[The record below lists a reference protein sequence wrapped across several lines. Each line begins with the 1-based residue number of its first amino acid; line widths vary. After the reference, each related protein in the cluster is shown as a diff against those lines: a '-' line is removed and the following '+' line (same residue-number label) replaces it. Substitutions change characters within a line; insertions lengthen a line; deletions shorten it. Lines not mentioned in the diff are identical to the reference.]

1 MHDYVHGYSERE
13 AERLH
18 DQADAVKQLIHHDTF
33 YPAGSR
39 VLEAGC
45 GVGAQTVTLAAR
57 SPEATIVAV
66 DHGEDSLQRAKA
78 LAADHGLSNIEFA
91 HADLYHLPYKI
102 ADFDHVF
109 LCFVLEHL
117 ANPLAALEQLHRVLR
132 PGGTLTVIEGDHGS
146 CYWHPET
153 MESLHAWQCL
163 IDVQA
168 SLGGNSLIGRQIYP
182 LLRRVGFDNILI
194 SPRMLYM
201 DSSNPKLMD
210 AFVGKTIV
218 PMVEGVRESALER
231 DLMDQTAWARGI
243 DDLLRIAYDPVGTF
257 CYTFFKGVSQKP
269 SGKSIFPNSLEEN
282 LEYRLTG
289 SSGIRR

>member
-1 MHDYVHGYSERE
+1 MHDYVHGYSDRE

-18 DQADAVKQLIHHDTF
+18 DQADAVKELIHHDTF

-57 SPEATIVAV
+57 SPDATFVAV
-66 DHGEDSLQRAKA
+66 DHGKDSLQRAKA
-78 LAADHGLSNIEFA
+78 LADDHGLSNVEFA
-91 HADLYHLPYKI
+91 HADLYHLPYEA

-117 ANPLAALEQLHRVLR
+117 TNPPAALTQLRRVLR

-146 CYWHPET
+146 CYFHPET
-153 MESLHAWQCL
+153 MESLQTWQCL
-163 IDVQA
+163 IDVQT

-182 LLRRVGFDNILI
+182 LLRRAGFENIQV

-218 PMVEGVRESALER
+218 PMVEGVRQPALER
-231 DLMDQTAWARGI
+231 AFMDQTAWVKGI
-243 DDLLRIAYDPVGTF
+243 HDLRSIAEDPMGTF

-269 SGKSIFPNSLEEN
+269 FHGLASHGSLEE
-282 LEYRLTG
+282 
-289 SSGIRR
+289 S

>member
-1 MHDYVHGYSERE
+1 MHDYVHGYSDRE

-18 DQADAVKQLIHHDTF
+18 DQADAVKELIHHDTF
-33 YPAGSR
+33 YPAGNR

-45 GVGAQTVTLAAR
+45 GVGAQTVTLATR
-57 SPEATIVAV
+57 SPDATIIAI

-78 LAADHGLSNIEFA
+78 LAAHHGLSNVEFA
-91 HADLYHLPYKI
+91 HADLYHLPYED
-102 ADFDHVF
+102 AAFDHVF

-117 ANPLAALEQLHRVLR
+117 TNPPAALAQLRRVLR
-132 PGGTLTVIEGDHGS
+132 PGGTLTIIEGDHGS

-168 SLGGNSLIGRQIYP
+168 SLEGNSLIGRQLYP
-182 LLRRVGFDNILI
+182 LLLRAGFDNIRV

-210 AFVGKTIV
+210 VFVGKTIV

-231 DLMDQTAWARGI
+231 ALMDQTAWAKGI
-243 DDLLRIAYDPVGTF
+243 HDLRRIADDPLGTF
-257 CYTFFKGVSQKP
+257 CYTFFKCVSQKP
-269 SGKSIFPNSLEEN
+269 L
-282 LEYRLTG
+282 
-289 SSGIRR
+289 RRFASADSREVS

>member
-1 MHDYVHGYSERE
+1 MHQYVHGYSDRE

-18 DQADAVKQLIHHDTF
+18 DQADAVKELIHHDTW

-45 GVGAQTVTLAAR
+45 GVGAQTVTLATR
-57 SPEATIVAV
+57 SPDATIVAV
-66 DHGEDSLQRAKA
+66 DHGEDSLDRAKA
-78 LAADHGLSNIEFA
+78 LAAEHGLSNVEFA
-91 HADLYHLPYKI
+91 HADLYQLPYGD
-102 ADFDHVF
+102 AEFDHVF
-109 LCFVLEHL
+109 VCFVLEHL
-117 ANPLAALEQLHRVLR
+117 TDPAAALEQLHRVLR

-153 MESLHAWQCL
+153 AESLQAWQCL

-182 LLRRVGFDNILI
+182 LLRRAGFESIRV

-218 PMVEGVRESALER
+218 PMVEGVRESVLEQAL
-231 DLMDQTAWARGI
+231 MVQAAWAKGI
-243 DDLLRIAYDPVGTF
+243 HDLRRVAEDLEGTF
-257 CYTFFKGVSQKP
+257 CYTFFKGVSR
-269 SGKSIFPNSLEEN
+269 KSLGGLAFPGTLEK
-282 LEYRLTG
+282 
-289 SSGIRR
+289 S